1 MNHSIQYITV
11 DVYCMTIMESL
22 GASLPNLP
30 SLPSLPS
37 FFFHYV
43 LCILCALYLIA
54 VAVLKFKYYYWY
66 QQPLTFRFSVRRFW
80 AARRS
85 NTFTSTM
92 NPLGDVIGGSVGGAA
107 AVVYPF
113 ITNVNYENV
122 KVYSTA
128 AISRSLPWD
137 DIIQGIAELLNKNHK
152 VVVNN
157 GTSAAASSSSHSATI
172 PYTHHERLA
181 CILSNETH
189 GLAAFVGV
197 YRTRLPA
204 ERGVAGDIHG
214 VCILTPRIKIERDL
228 TIQEASSAAPPLSTS
243 IYVCDHLAW
252 SRYDIS
258 DRDGLELLETTEYIQ
273 KSREIAGEQTLYRY
287 NEIPWFVIPFT
298 TVYTYALSLERLISP
313 ADGRAGVAI
322 GHTAVIKVSSVNFAL
337 FYAFINECSRDFRC
351 SILNEITH
359 LQHLIQSGIYQ
370 VYMLLL
376 NKTRVLSVYI
386 YGPSWAQASP
396 ESLDD
401 ASKKHRDTVHK
412 KKTRGNRIE
421 RLHNYISQTST
432 AVVKYLPPVIP
443 AKYDLSGKRVGIS
456 RKGAAGTGAATAAA
470 AAATDVY
477 DPSAEIP
484 RLLSSVRNKQHCET
498 QVFVNGF
505 IDSLKMRCHGTGAG
519 TGTVLIDTIA
529 HNYIIIDEIVRS
541 DTADVTS
548 VVRWSNKWY
557 YVLYNAIIHRELLC
571 KDLFMI

>member
-1 MNHSIQYITV
+1 
-11 DVYCMTIMESL
+11 MESL
-22 GASLPNLP
+22 GSLLP

-37 FFFHYV
+37 LPPFFFHYV
-43 LCILCALYLIA
+43 LCILCALYLI
-54 VAVLKFKYYYWY
+54 VIAVLKFKYYYWY
-66 QQPLTFRFSVRRFW
+66 HQPLTFRFSVWRFW
-80 AARRS
+80 AARRP

-92 NPLGDVIGGSVGGAA
+92 NPLGVGDGGGAVSGA

-128 AISRSLPWD
+128 SISRSLPWD
-137 DIIQGIAELLNKNHK
+137 DIIRGIAELLNNNHK
-152 VVVNN
+152 FVVNN
-157 GTSAAASSSSHSATI
+157 DLSASASSTTI

-197 YRTRLPA
+197 YRSRLT
-204 ERGVAGDIHG
+204 GDVAGDIHG

-228 TIQEASSAAPPLSTS
+228 TIQKVSSAAPLSTS

-252 SRYDIS
+252 SRYDMS
-258 DRDGLELLETTEYIQ
+258 DRQSLELLETTEYIQ

-298 TVYTYALSLERLISP
+298 TVYTYALSLERLTTP
-313 ADGRAGVAI
+313 TDGRSVRGRAVGRSI

-337 FYAFINECSRDFRC
+337 FYAFINEYSRDFRC

-401 ASKKHRDTVHK
+401 ASRSHRDTVHK

-456 RKGAAGTGAATAAA
+456 RKRTTGTDGTTDAAA
-470 AAATDVY
+470 ADVY
-477 DPSAEIP
+477 NPSIEIP
-484 RLLSSVRNKQHCET
+484 RLLSSVRNKQNCET
-498 QVFVNGF
+498 QVFVDGY
-505 IDSLKMRCHGTGAG
+505 IDSLKMRCRELGPGPG
-519 TGTVLIDTIA
+519 PGPGTVLIDTIA
-529 HNYIIIDEIVRS
+529 HNYIIIDEIVRAMAG
-541 DTADVTS
+541 DTPVI
-548 VVRWSNKWY
+548 WSHKWY
-557 YVLYNAIIHRELLC
+557 YVLYNAIIHRELPC
-571 KDLFMI
+571 KDLFMV

>member
-1 MNHSIQYITV
+1 MT
-11 DVYCMTIMESL
+11 MTILESL
-22 GASLPNLP
+22 GASFPMLPTP
-30 SLPSLPS
+30 PP

-43 LCILCALYLIA
+43 LCILCALYLITI
-54 VAVLKFKYYYWY
+54 AVLKFNYYYWY
-66 QQPLTFRFSVRRFW
+66 HQPLTFRFSVWRFW
-80 AARRS
+80 AARRP

-92 NPLGDVIGGSVGGAA
+92 NLFGGVGDGHGNGTCD
-107 AVVYPF
+107 VVYPF
-113 ITNVNYENV
+113 ITNVNYENI

-128 AISRSLPWD
+128 SAFSQRPPY
-137 DIIQGIAELLNKNHK
+137 DIIQGIAELLNKNDK

-157 GTSAAASSSSHSATI
+157 GSTSSAAAAATI

-197 YRTRLPA
+197 YRSRLPA
-204 ERGVAGDIHG
+204 GRGVAGDIHG

-228 TIQEASSAAPPLSTS
+228 TIQKASSAAPLSTS
-243 IYVCDHLAW
+243 IYVCEHLAW

-258 DRDGLELLETTEYIQ
+258 DRQGLELLETTEYIQ

-287 NEIPWFVIPFT
+287 THVPWFVIPFT
-298 TVYTYALSLERLISP
+298 TVYTYALSLERLLSP
-313 ADGRAGVAI
+313 VRGRAAVGRTA
-322 GHTAVIKVSSVNFAL
+322 GHTSIIKVSSVNFAL

-376 NKTRVLSVYI
+376 NKTRVISVYV
-386 YGPSWAQASP
+386 YGPSWVQASP
-396 ESLDD
+396 ESLED
-401 ASKKHRDTVHK
+401 ASKKRRNTVHK

-443 AKYDLSGKRVGIS
+443 AKYDLSGRRVGIS
-456 RKGAAGTGAATAAA
+456 RTLGATAATAATAAA
-470 AAATDVY
+470 DTADVY
-477 DPSAEIP
+477 NPSTEIP
-484 RLLSSVRNKQHCET
+484 RLLSSIRNKQHCDA
-498 QVFVNGF
+498 QVFVDGF
-505 IDSLKMRCHGTGAG
+505 IESLKMRCTGP
-519 TGTVLIDTIA
+519 GTVLIDTIA

-541 DTADVTS
+541 VTADVTS
-548 VVRWSNKWY
+548 VVLWSNKWY
-557 YVLYNAIIHRELLC
+557 YVLYNAIIHREVLC
-571 KDLFMI
+571 KDLFMV

>member
-1 MNHSIQYITV
+1 
-11 DVYCMTIMESL
+11 MTILESL
-22 GASLPNLP
+22 GASLP
-30 SLPSLPS
+30 SLPS
-37 FFFHYV
+37 FPPFFFHYAI
-43 LCILCALYLIA
+43 CILCALYLVVI
-54 VAVLKFKYYYWY
+54 AVLKFKYYYWY
-66 QQPLTFRFSVRRFW
+66 HQPLTFRFSVWRFW
-80 AARRS
+80 AARRP

-92 NPLGDVIGGSVGGAA
+92 NPLRDVVSVDHA

-113 ITNVNYENV
+113 ITNVNYDNV

-128 AISRSLPWD
+128 FSRSMPWD

-152 VVVNN
+152 LVVNH
-157 GTSAAASSSSHSATI
+157 GSTSAASASASATI
-172 PYTHHERLA
+172 PYIHHERLA

-197 YRTRLPA
+197 YRTRLPG
-204 ERGVAGDIHG
+204 GVAGEIHG

-228 TIQEASSAAPPLSTS
+228 TDRAAASAAARAAPLSTS

-258 DRDGLELLETTEYIQ
+258 DRESLELLETTEYIQ

-287 NEIPWFVIPFT
+287 NQIPWFVIPFT
-298 TVYTYALSLERLISP
+298 TVYTYALSLERLLSP
-313 ADGRAGVAI
+313 VGGGWAKG
-322 GHTAVIKVSSVNFAL
+322 GHTSVIKVSSVNFAL

-376 NKTRVLSVYI
+376 NKTRVISVYI

-396 ESLDD
+396 ESLED
-401 ASKKHRDTVHK
+401 ASMKRRNTVHK

-456 RKGAAGTGAATAAA
+456 RTLGAAAATAATGTA
-470 AAATDVY
+470 DVY
-477 DPSAEIP
+477 DPSTEIP
-484 RLLSSVRNKQHCET
+484 RLLASIRNKQHCDT
-498 QVFVNGF
+498 RLFVDGF
-505 IDSLKMRCHGTGAG
+505 IESLKLRCTGPG
-519 TGTVLIDTIA
+519 PGTVLIDTIA
-529 HNYIIIDEIVRS
+529 HNYLIIDEIVRAMAGA
-541 DTADVTS
+541 TPVL
-548 VVRWSNKWY
+548 WSNKWY
-557 YVLYNAIIHRELLC
+557 YVLYNAIIHRELPC

>member
-1 MNHSIQYITV
+1 
-11 DVYCMTIMESL
+11 MTIMESL

-30 SLPSLPS
+30 TLPSLPSLPTLPP

-54 VAVLKFKYYYWY
+54 VAVLKFNYYYWY
-66 QQPLTFRFSVRRFW
+66 HQPLTFRFSVKRW
-80 AARRS
+80 YAARRP

-92 NPLGDVIGGSVGGAA
+92 NPLRDVVGGAA
-107 AVVYPF
+107 AAVYPF
-113 ITNVNYENV
+113 ITNVNYDNV

-128 AISRSLPWD
+128 SISRTLPSD

-152 VVVNN
+152 VVVNPGN
-157 GTSAAASSSSHSATI
+157 AAAASSATI

-204 ERGVAGDIHG
+204 ERDVAGDIHG

-228 TIQEASSAAPPLSTS
+228 TIQEASSAAPLSMS

-258 DRDGLELLETTEYIQ
+258 DRQSLELLETTEYIQ

-298 TVYTYALSLERLISP
+298 TVYTYALSLERLTTP

-359 LQHLIQSGIYQ
+359 LQHLIQSGIYH

-401 ASKKHRDTVHK
+401 ASRSHRDTVHK

-456 RKGAAGTGAATAAA
+456 RKGAAGTTAAA
-470 AAATDVY
+470 AAAADVY
-477 DPSAEIP
+477 DPSTEIP
-484 RLLSSVRNKQHCET
+484 RLLSSIRNKQHCDA
-498 QVFVNGF
+498 QVFVDGF
-505 IDSLKMRCHGTGAG
+505 IESLKMRCRTGTGPGLGA
-519 TGTVLIDTIA
+519 VLIDTIA
-529 HNYIIIDEIVRS
+529 HNYIIIDEIVRAMAGA
-541 DTADVTS
+541 TPVL
-548 VVRWSNKWY
+548 WSNKWY
-557 YVLYNAIIHRELLC
+557 YVLYNAIIHRELPC
-571 KDLFMI
+571 KDLFMV